1 MVGEDPV
8 LPTKTEEAVMAAHV
22 RKAVP
27 PPPTG
32 LDIKPRSLSI
42 RSLDYRRAAPDL
54 VNRVRSEFA
63 EMQGFSPTI
72 EQAAR
77 LFALPLDDCG
87 RVLRTLVQEGFLL
100 CTPDGRYR
108 RLA

>member
-1 MVGEDPV
+1 
-8 LPTKTEEAVMAAHV
+8 MAA
-22 RKAVP
+22 RLPKAVP
-27 PPPTG
+27 PSPTPP
-32 LDIKPRSLSI
+32 DIKPRSLSI

-54 VNRVRSEFA
+54 INRVRSEFA
-63 EMQGFSPTI
+63 EMQGFSPTV

-77 LFALPLDDCG
+77 LFALTPEDCE

-100 CTPDGRYR
+100 CTPDGRFR

>member
-1 MVGEDPV
+1 
-8 LPTKTEEAVMAAHV
+8 MAARV

-27 PPPTG
+27 RPPTPPE
-32 LDIKPRSLSI
+32 IKPRALSI
-42 RSLDYRRAAPDL
+42 RSLDYRRAAPEL
-54 VNRVRSEFA
+54 VNRVRGEFA

-77 LFALPLDDCG
+77 LFALPADECR

-108 RLA
+108 RPE

>member
-1 MVGEDPV
+1 
-8 LPTKTEEAVMAAHV
+8 MAAHA
-22 RKAVP
+22 RTAVP
-27 PPPTG
+27 
-32 LDIKPRSLSI
+32 SLSAPFNMTPKSLSN
-42 RSLDYRRAAPDL
+42 RSLDYRRPPAEVVA
-54 VNRVRSEFA
+54 RVRGEFV
-63 EMQGFSPTI
+63 EMRGFSPTI

-77 LFALPLDDCG
+77 LFALTVEDCA

>member
-1 MVGEDPV
+1 MVGGYLQFSP
-8 LPTKTEEAVMAAHV
+8 KTEEVVMAAH
-22 RKAVP
+22 RPKAVP
-27 PPPTG
+27 PPPTA

-87 RVLRTLVQEGFLL
+87 RVLRALVQEGFLL